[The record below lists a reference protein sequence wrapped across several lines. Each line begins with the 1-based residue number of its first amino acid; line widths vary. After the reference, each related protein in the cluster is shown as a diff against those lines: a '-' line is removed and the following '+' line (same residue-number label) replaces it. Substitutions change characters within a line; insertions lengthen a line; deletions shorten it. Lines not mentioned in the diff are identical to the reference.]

1 MKSVKLKENL
11 YKEAERVSK
20 TYGVKVQDIIPKAL
34 KQGLLVLNEKNVLQ
48 LYRSRKI
55 TLQKAA
61 EMLSIDIWEMIDKM
75 NYPAASGRGIFK
87 SNERPKGRGIKPGL
101 RNKES

>member
-48 LYRSRKI
+48 LYRSREI

-61 EMLSIDIWEMIDKM
+61 GMLSIDIWEMIEK
-75 NYPAASGRGIFK
+75 
-87 SNERPKGRGIKPGL
+87 IKKADIHIDYSMEEL
-101 RNKES
+101 AEDIR